1 MAISYN
7 KTNWV
12 NNETKLNAE
21 NLNHIEDGIK
31 NVTNEVNKLEN
42 GAVAVE
48 KANADG
54 QGSVIHETYET
65 KTAANAKLTEAKTY
79 ADDKIAELD
88 VIETGS
94 DGSYIEKISETNG
107 KIEVIIQAF
116 DSTPTDNSNK
126 GVKSGGVK
134 SYVDNKINEAI
145 GNVIEKGY

>member
-42 GAVAVE
+42 GAVVAE
-48 KANADG
+48 KANRDG

-65 KTAANAKLTEAKTY
+65 KTSANAKLSEAKTY

-88 VIETGS
+88 VTETGS

-145 GNVIEKGY
+145 GNVIEEAF

>member
-42 GAVAVE
+42 GAVVAE
-48 KANADG
+48 KANRDG

-65 KTAANAKLTEAKTY
+65 KTAANAKLSEAKTY

-88 VIETGS
+88 VTETGS

-134 SYVDNKINEAI
+134 SYVDRKINEAI
-145 GNVIEKGY
+145 GNVIEEAF

>member
-42 GAVAVE
+42 GAVVAE
-48 KANADG
+48 KANRDG

-65 KTAANAKLTEAKTY
+65 KTAANAKLLEAKTY

-88 VIETGS
+88 VTETGS

-134 SYVDNKINEAI
+134 SYVDRKINEAI
-145 GNVIEKGY
+145 GNVIEEAF